1 MAVRLSLCA
10 SVRALVF
17 RTAFTYAHAVDLGV
31 VVVVVVGCAFCVLLR
46 DG

>member
-31 VVVVVVGCAFCVLLR
+31 VVVVVGCAFCVLLR